1 MNNLIVFGNAE
12 KEYWQRELGARVFPK
27 TSGYMVLIQS
37 YIEQGIRP
45 IVQVGSG
52 KEELEVLTS
61 FPKNSIIAAL
71 YADETYSPKL
81 NQDLLSTDSIFLI
94 IRSYSLPKYSLIK
107 VMKSFAQGLI
117 DLSSNLS
124 FPNLLKFSKLWLAG
138 IVMASRQKK
147 IGKLEKK
154 LGKNSITIP
163 LGYTDLFCQSFI
175 SFLTDNFGIE
185 LKSEV
190 SLLSS
195 EVSEILSKVE
205 ASRRFRFGF
214 IGQRGNLARNFAIN
228 SVRNMNSILVE
239 RDRYGG
245 TLGGNEAT
253 RASGIEYVEVLTK
266 STSFLCPP
274 GNYSGHSFRILESL
288 VCGALPIV
296 ASNVITDPLF
306 QDPTGL
312 NENSHFIYSWK
323 KRIREHELLSSSQ
336 VKDLFQ
342 EARNKLTE
350 QIQSSKLKL
359 QKFQFFSL

>member
-1 MNNLIVFGNAE
+1 
-12 KEYWQRELGARVFPK
+12 
-27 TSGYMVLIQS
+27 
-37 YIEQGIRP
+37 
-45 IVQVGSG
+45 
-52 KEELEVLTS
+52 
-61 FPKNSIIAAL
+61 
-71 YADETYSPKL
+71 
-81 NQDLLSTDSIFLI
+81 
-94 IRSYSLPKYSLIK
+94 
-107 VMKSFAQGLI
+107 
-117 DLSSNLS
+117 
-124 FPNLLKFSKLWLAG
+124 
-138 IVMASRQKK
+138 
-147 IGKLEKK
+147 
-154 LGKNSITIP
+154 
-163 LGYTDLFCQSFI
+163 
-175 SFLTDNFGIE
+175 
-185 LKSEV
+185 
-190 SLLSS
+190 
-195 EVSEILSKVE
+195 
-205 ASRRFRFGF
+205 
-214 IGQRGNLARNFAIN
+214 
-228 SVRNMNSILVE
+228 MNSILVE